1 MNSNFYFLKNIF
13 KSVLISLLSVGM
25 LPSSAQ
31 SQTEESSLKAESN
44 AEAPL
49 QQLAH
54 FHGESGGVGLRA
66 GCMSPGDMDGDGFSE
81 VYVAEVAIN
90 YRLLMYKGGNPADTE
105 YDKVIPN
112 RIGTHNWI
120 PDINGDGI
128 EDLAIQKPKEGNIE
142 EVEVWFGGLEFF
154 SKENPDIVFYQ
165 GTDTVSAFGHTIYSG
180 DVNGD
185 NQNDI
190 VMSAV
195 NLELPPFDGR
205 FTIFFG
211 GNLLDT
217 IADAVI
223 NFYLQE
229 DGYHGFRRGSALGD
243 INNDG
248 LLDFGYSMWKNPDEL
263 SYLGIIF
270 GSIPLDTLPDLIIST
285 PFKSHYDPGHFGGT
299 IVPLGDI
306 NKDGFDDFVVGGQ
319 TVWPCIFYGGDPF
332 DTIPTIL
339 GDTTDD
345 LTVGDR
351 IANIGDINHDG
362 WDDIGVGFVSYNFGD
377 GIFYIYFG
385 AYQMDTE
392 ADLTIIPGHV
402 SPSPAGHFGESVGPA
417 GDFNGDG
424 VDDVIISSSQWLMGG
439 AGNVY
444 VLGGDPDLPT
454 PAEDEPDIPIP
465 EKNDILRQNY
475 PNPFNNRTVIEYNL
489 QGISE
494 REVEI
499 KIYNILGQKVRT
511 LYNGHQSGGRHS
523 LYWDG
528 RDDSDNDVPSGIYF
542 YQLKSRDQIISKKML
557 YLK

>member
-1 MNSNFYFLKNIF
+1 
-13 KSVLISLLSVGM
+13 
-25 LPSSAQ
+25 
-31 SQTEESSLKAESN
+31 
-44 AEAPL
+44 
-49 QQLAH
+49 
-54 FHGESGGVGLRA
+54 
-66 GCMSPGDMDGDGFSE
+66 MSPGDMDGDGFSE
-81 VYVAEVAIN
+81 VYVGEVAISF
-90 YRLLMYKGGNPADTE
+90 RLLMFKGGNPADTE
-105 YDKVIPN
+105 YDKAIPN
-112 RIGTHNWI
+112 RVSHNWI

-128 EDLAIQKPKEGNIE
+128 EDLAIRNPRGSGIE
-142 EVEVWFGGLEFF
+142 SIEIWFGCLDFF
-154 SKENPDIVFYQ
+154 DKENPDIVFHQ

-185 NQNDI
+185 HQNDI

-205 FTIFFG
+205 FTIFYG
-211 GNLLDT
+211 GAILDT
-217 IADAVI
+217 IADTVI
-223 NFYLQE
+223 NFYRQE
-229 DGYHGFRRGSALGD
+229 NGYDGFSEGTAVGD

-248 LLDFGYSMWKNPDEL
+248 LVDFAYSIWKNPDEL

-285 PFKSHYDPGHFGGT
+285 PFKSHYDPGSFGET
-299 IVPLGDI
+299 ILPLGDI

-332 DTIPTIL
+332 DTIPRIL
-339 GDTTDD
+339 GDT
-345 LTVGDR
+345 LVNFSRGDR

-362 WDDIGVGFVSYNFGD
+362 WDDIGVGFPAYNFGD
-377 GIFYIYFG
+377 GLVHIYFG

-392 ADLTIIPGHV
+392 ADLTILPGHV

-444 VLGGDPDLPT
+444 VLAGDPDLPT

-465 EKNDILRQNY
+465 ENHDILKQNY
-475 PNPFNNRTVIEYNL
+475 PNPFNNRTIIEYYL
-489 QGISE
+489 HGISE
-494 REVEI
+494 REVAI
-499 KIYNILGQKVRT
+499 DIYNILGQKTRT
-511 LYNGHQSGGRHS
+511 LYDGVQSGGGHTI
-523 LYWDG
+523 YWDG
-528 RDDSDNDVPSGIYF
+528 RDDYNNDVPSGIYF
-542 YQLKSRDQIISKKML
+542 YQLQSGYEIISKKML